1 MLNFYDTVLRVL
13 KQDTRFFSTE
23 GVFLRNAV
31 YEAAMKMDTDLL
43 RLLLSDKITKDYF
56 FADVDGVM
64 VFDKVRF
71 GWVINNRQFLP
82 DNYTRFKN
90 KIGLSDEHG
99 NLISSTGNV
108 VLVFPYK
115 DCLLEMDSTNET
127 EKRQETFFNETLMAD
142 EIDRLLYPKT
152 FVGARKYEGR
162 SEKRLNQFEDEDN
175 LIIKGNNL
183 LALYSLLPRYEGRI
197 KMMYWDILYNT
208 QNDIVPY
215 NDSFK
220 HSSWLVMMKNR
231 LEAAKRLLAA
241 EGVICL
247 QCDDNEMAYLKVLC
261 DEIFKRNNFVGS
273 ITVKMSTVSGVKTSH
288 RDKTIIKEKETVLI
302 YCADSSRCKI
312 KPQYIPANE
321 WDSEF
326 QYFLCKNNSD
336 DPADWTVSAL
346 KDELVKNGLP
356 GEVDINNRQIMDFI
370 NANNTLIW
378 RRAFIRN
385 EFKAKSQAEP
395 SRIFMNKSDGK
406 THYYY
411 RGREMFFLSDKI
423 HECFTEDGIFNTT
436 SNLVGD
442 IWLDINTG
450 KLFSEGDA
458 ELRNGKKP
466 EFLIARLI
474 DMFTKSGDLILD
486 AYLGSG
492 TTAAVSHKMGRHYI
506 GIEQLDTHI
515 GIAVKRL
522 LSVINGDKTGISKS
536 VDWQG
541 GGSFVYCE
549 LAQLNQKF
557 VERIQKAATIDDL
570 SVIWSE
576 MQKTGFI
583 SNKVNPKDI
592 DANAEDFQSLKT
604 DDQKRLLFE
613 LLDKNLLYVNLC
625 DMDDEEFK
633 ISDCDKEFTRSFY
646 REA

>member
-1 MLNFYDTVLRVL
+1 MQNFFDTVLDVL
-13 KQDTRFFSTE
+13 KQDNRFFSTE

-31 YEAAMKMDTDLL
+31 YEAAMRMDTDLI
-43 RLLLSDKITKDYF
+43 RLLLSDKISKEHF
-56 FADVDGVM
+56 FTDVDGVM
-64 VFDKVRF
+64 VFDKVEF

-99 NLISSTGNV
+99 NLISSTGS
-108 VLVFPYK
+108 VLLAFPYK

-127 EKRQETFFNETLMAD
+127 EKRQEIFFNEMLMTD
-142 EIDRLLYPKT
+142 EIDRLLYPKV
-152 FVGARKYEGR
+152 FVEARKYER
-162 SEKRLNQFEDEDN
+162 HSEKGLDRFEDKDN
-175 LIIKGNNL
+175 LVIKGNNL
-183 LALYSLLPRYEGRI
+183 LTLYSLLPRYEGRI

-208 QNDIVPY
+208 QSDIVPY

-231 LEAAKRLLAA
+231 LEVAKRLLDKD
-241 EGVICL
+241 GVICL

-261 DEIFKRNNFVGS
+261 DEIFKRNNFIGS
-273 ITVKMSTVSGVKTSH
+273 ITVKMSTASGVKTSH
-288 RDKTIIKEKETVLI
+288 RDKTIIKEKETILI
-302 YCADSSRCKI
+302 YCSDSSRCKI
-312 KPQYIPANE
+312 KPQYIPTNE

-336 DPADWTVSAL
+336 NPIDWTVSAL

-356 GEVDINNRQIMDFI
+356 SEVDINNRQIKEFI
-370 NANNTLIW
+370 DANNTLIW

-395 SRIFMNKSDGK
+395 NKIFVNNSDGK

-474 DMFTKSGDLILD
+474 DMFTKSGDIVLD

-492 TTAAVSHKMGRHYI
+492 TTAAVAHKMGRHYI
-506 GIEQLDTHI
+506 GVEQLDAHI
-515 GIAVKRL
+515 NIAVKRL
-522 LSVINGDKTGISKS
+522 LGVINGDKTGISKPMG
-536 VDWQG
+536 WQG

-557 VERIQKAATIDDL
+557 VERIQSAATNNDL

-592 DANAEDFQSLKT
+592 DTAANDFQSLSMEN
-604 DDQKRLLFE
+604 QKRLLLE

-625 DMDDEEFK
+625 DIDDEEFK
-633 ISDCDKEFTRSFY
+633 ISDNDKAFTRSFY
-646 REA
+646 REG

>member
-1 MLNFYDTVLRVL
+1 MLNFFDTVLEVL
-13 KQDTRFFSTE
+13 KQDNRFFSTE
-23 GVFLRNAV
+23 GVFLRNAA
-31 YEAAMKMDTDLL
+31 YEAAMQMDVDLI
-43 RLLLSDKITKDYF
+43 RLLLSDKITKEHF
-56 FADVDGVM
+56 FTDVDGVM
-64 VFDKVRF
+64 VFDKVEF

-90 KIGLSDEHG
+90 KIGLSDEHE
-99 NLISSTGNV
+99 NFISSTGNI
-108 VLVFPYK
+108 LLAFPYK
-115 DCLLEMDSTNET
+115 DCLLEMDATNEN
-127 EKRQETFFNETLMAD
+127 EKRQETFFNEMLMTD
-142 EIDRLLYPKT
+142 EIDRLLYPKV
-152 FVGARKYEGR
+152 FVEARKYELH
-162 SEKRLNQFEDEDN
+162 SEKGLNVFEDEDN
-175 LIIKGNNL
+175 LVIKGNNL
-183 LALYSLLPRYEGRI
+183 LTLYSLLPRYERRI

-231 LEAAKRLLAA
+231 LEIAKRLLDKD
-241 EGVICL
+241 GVICL

-261 DEIFKRNNFVGS
+261 DEIFKRNNFIGS
-273 ITVKMSTVSGVKTSH
+273 ITVKMSTASGVKTSH
-288 RDKTIIKEKETVLI
+288 RDKTIIKEKETILI
-302 YCADSSRCKI
+302 YCSDSSRCKI
-312 KPQYIPANE
+312 KPQYIPTNE

-336 DPADWTVSAL
+336 NPIDWTVSAL
-346 KDELVKNGLP
+346 KDELIKNGLP
-356 GEVDINNRQIMDFI
+356 SEVDISNRQIKEFI
-370 NANNTLIW
+370 DANSTLIW

-385 EFKAKSQAEP
+385 EFKSKSQAEP
-395 SRIFMNKSDGK
+395 NKIFVNNSDGK
-406 THYYY
+406 AHYYY

-466 EFLIARLI
+466 EFLIARLM
-474 DMFTKSGDLILD
+474 DMFTKSGDIVLD

-492 TTAAVSHKMGRHYI
+492 TTAAVAHKMGRHYI
-506 GIEQLDTHI
+506 GIEQLDAHI
-515 GIAVKRL
+515 NIAVKRL
-522 LSVINGDKTGISKS
+522 LGVINGDKTGISKS
-536 VDWQG
+536 MGWQG

-549 LAQLNQKF
+549 LAKLNQKF
-557 VERIQKAATIDDL
+557 VERIQSAANNKDL

-592 DANAEDFQSLKT
+592 DTAANDFQSLT
-604 DDQKRLLFE
+604 IENQKRLLIE

-625 DMDDEEFK
+625 DIDDEEFE
-633 ISDCDKEFTRSFY
+633 ISDSDKAFTRSFY
-646 REA
+646 REG

>member
-1 MLNFYDTVLRVL
+1 MLNFFDTVLDVL
-13 KQDTRFFSTE
+13 KQDNRFFSTE

-31 YEAAMKMDTDLL
+31 YEAAMRMDTDLI
-43 RLLLSDKITKDYF
+43 RLLLSDKITKKHF
-56 FADVDGVM
+56 FTDVDGVV
-64 VFDKVRF
+64 VFDKVEF

-90 KIGLSDEHG
+90 KIGLSDEYG
-99 NLISSTGNV
+99 NLISATGNV
-108 VLVFPYK
+108 LLAFPYK

-127 EKRQETFFNETLMAD
+127 EKRQEIFFNEMLMSN
-142 EIDRLLYPKT
+142 EIDRLLYPKV
-152 FVGARKYEGR
+152 FVEARKYEIHY
-162 SEKRLNQFEDEDN
+162 EKGLNGFEDEDN

-183 LALYSLLPRYEGRI
+183 LTLYSLLPRYEGRI

-208 QNDIVPY
+208 QSDIVPY

-231 LEAAKRLLAA
+231 LEVAKRLLDRD
-241 EGVICL
+241 GVICL

-261 DEIFKRNNFVGS
+261 DEIFKRNNFIGS
-273 ITVKMSTVSGVKTSH
+273 ITVKMSTASGVKTSH
-288 RDKTIIKEKETVLI
+288 RDKTIIKEKETILI
-302 YCADSSRCKI
+302 YCSDGSRCKI
-312 KPQYIPANE
+312 KPQYMPTNE

-336 DPADWTVSAL
+336 NPIDWTVSAL
-346 KDELVKNGLP
+346 KDELLKNGLP
-356 GEVDINNRQIMDFI
+356 SEVDINNRQIKEFI
-370 NANNTLIW
+370 DANNTLIW

-395 SRIFMNKSDGK
+395 NKIFVNNSDGK

-474 DMFTKSGDLILD
+474 DMFTKSGDIVLD

-492 TTAAVSHKMGRHYI
+492 TTAAVAHKMGRHYI
-506 GIEQLDTHI
+506 GVEQLDAHI
-515 GIAVKRL
+515 NIAVKRL
-522 LSVINGDKTGISKS
+522 LGVINGDKTGISKPIG
-536 VDWQG
+536 WQG

-557 VERIQKAATIDDL
+557 VERIQNAATNNDL

-592 DANAEDFQSLKT
+592 DTAANDFQSLSMENR
-604 DDQKRLLFE
+604 KRLLLE

-625 DMDDEEFK
+625 DIDDEEFK
-633 ISDCDKEFTRSFY
+633 ISDNDKAFTRSFY
-646 REA
+646 REG